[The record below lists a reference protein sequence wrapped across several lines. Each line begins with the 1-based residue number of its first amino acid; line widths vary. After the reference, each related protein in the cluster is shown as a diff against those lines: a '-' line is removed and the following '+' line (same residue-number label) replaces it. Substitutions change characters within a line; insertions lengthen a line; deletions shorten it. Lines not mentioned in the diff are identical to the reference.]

1 MPNGVNGNVSRRID
15 FSKIPS
21 VIQIPNLIEV
31 QRRSYERFLQMNL
44 LPSERQDSGLQAVFN
59 SVFPI
64 TDFRGVAQLDFVDY
78 SIGNWECKCGSLRG
92 LHHLRRTCKQCG
104 YTVVTDPF
112 KAGDVLCQKCGTF
125 NKNEVDFCHKC
136 GDPVTLQLKYDVTE
150 CQERGMTFA
159 APLKV
164 TIRLTLYDK
173 ESESGPRNILDIKE
187 QEVYFGEIP
196 LMTENG
202 TFIIN
207 GTERVIVSQLHRS
220 PGVFFESNAAKSYFL
235 GKLIPYRGS
244 WVEFEYDTKNILYVR
259 IDRKRKILGTIFL
272 RALGLK
278 SNPEILKAFYQIE
291 SITLKDRKLYW
302 KLSDGLRGARL
313 SKSIEHPRSHET
325 IVASGKKISPS
336 VFKELQKAHIIQV
349 EIGPHDLE
357 GAYAADDVV
366 DPSSGEVLAE
376 ANNEITPSVLNSLID
391 AGIQEI
397 SVFFLERDDI
407 GVVIGHTLKRDTIK
421 SREEALIEMYRKL
434 RPGDPP
440 TLDTATALFTG
451 MFFDPRKYDFS
462 RVGRLKFNIKL
473 GYYTKLKVRLDD
485 KAAQFEMEDARN
497 LPAANFYMVVDQEK
511 IYVRKREGN
520 VCTEVERGCEGTLAT
535 EHSENA
541 PVQLSLDKRTLDP
554 DDFYATIRYLLNL
567 RKNPGGNYEVDDID
581 HLGNRRVRAVGELL
595 ENQFRLGLVRM
606 ERAIK
611 EKMSVYQE
619 MSTAMPHDLIN
630 AKPVMAAIREFF
642 GSSQLSQF
650 MDQTNPLSEIT
661 HKRRLSALG
670 PGGLSRERAGFEVR
684 DVHPTHYGRICPIET
699 PEGPNI
705 GLISSLSCYA
715 RINEY
720 GFIESPYRKVRGG
733 RITDY
738 ITVTHGGDG
747 PWKVG
752 EHVEQ
757 DEVKALNEEL
767 QQKKRKLVEF
777 EPYSFYLSAW
787 EEDRY
792 VVAQANVPIDEKGYI
807 ANELIN
813 ARQAGNFTLV
823 RRENVHYVDVS
834 PKQLVSV
841 AASLIPF
848 LENDDA
854 NRALMGSNMQRQSV
868 PLLRAQ
874 SPLVGTGMEEVT
886 ARDSGA
892 VVICKRDG
900 IVDSVDSE
908 RIIVR
913 VEGNGQSGQLS
924 REVGADIYQLIK
936 FRRSNQNTCVNQKPV
951 VRKGQRAKAGQ
962 VLADG
967 PCTDH
972 GELALGR
979 NVLVAFMPWRGY
991 NFEDAILVSEKL
1003 VKEDSYTSIH
1013 IEEFEIEARDTKL
1026 GPEEVTRDIPNVSES
1041 LLRDLDESGV
1051 IRIGAYVKPGDVLVG
1066 KVTPK
1071 GETQLTPEEKLLRAI
1086 FGEKAGDVRDASL
1099 NCPPGIEGIV
1109 VDVKI
1114 FSRKGAEK
1122 DARAKSIEEGE
1133 VGRLEKNL
1141 NDEIRILNDERL
1153 NRLCTLLEGEK
1164 LQIDLHDEKTN
1175 KRLLT
1180 KGAELTREILSRLSG
1195 RNLKR
1200 MKIVK
1205 KDPTLLEGIDE
1216 IEELTSRQIDILR
1229 KITAEKEHKL
1239 KKGDELPPGVI
1250 KLVKVYIAM
1259 KRKLSVGDKMAGR
1272 HGNKGVIARI
1282 LPEEDMPY
1290 MPDGKPVEIVLNPL
1304 GVPSRMNV
1312 GQILETHLGWAAREL
1327 GNKVRNLLA
1336 TNSHAEVFRQELK
1349 GIFRGTPLTE
1359 QIDEIADDDLA
1370 DYARSLQDGVRF
1382 ATPVFDGATEKE
1394 IKAYLEKAGLSTSG
1408 KINLRDGMTGEP
1420 FEQPVTVG
1428 YIYMLKLS
1436 HLVDDKIHARS
1447 IGPYSLI
1454 TQQPLGGK
1462 AQFGGQ
1468 RFGEMEVW
1476 ALEAYGAACILQE
1489 LLTAKSDD
1497 VYGRAKI
1504 YEAIVKGEAAIEPGV
1519 PESFNVLVREL
1530 QSLCLDVELIKKPKE
1545 QRPIPLG
1552 SE

>member
-1 MPNGVNGNVSRRID
+1 MPNSRNGAVRQRIN
-15 FSKIPS
+15 FSKIPT
-21 VIQIPNLIEV
+21 VIKIPNLIEV
-31 QRRSYERFLQMNL
+31 QRRSYERFLQMEL
-44 LPSERQDSGLQAVFN
+44 LPAEREDIGLQAVFN

-64 TDFRGVAQLDFVDY
+64 TDFRGVSQLDFVDY

-92 LHHLRRTCKQCG
+92 LHHRRSTCKFCG
-104 YTVVTDPF
+104 NTVVTDPF
-112 KAGDVLCQKCGTF
+112 KVGDVLCGKCGRF
-125 NKNEVDFCHKC
+125 NKNVVTFCNKC
-136 GDPVTLQLKYDVTE
+136 GDPVALQLKYDVTE

-164 TIRLTLYDK
+164 TIRLTIYEKDSDTGHK
-173 ESESGPRNILDIKE
+173 TIRDIKE
-187 QEVYFGEIP
+187 QEVYFGDIP

-220 PGVFFESNAAKSYFL
+220 PGVFFESNPQRTYFL
-235 GKLIPYRGS
+235 GKIIPYRGS

-259 IDRKRKILGTIFL
+259 IDRKRKFLGTIFL

-278 SNPEILKAFYQIE
+278 TNADIIRTFYQVETIALRE
-291 SITLKDRKLYW
+291 RKLYW
-302 KLSDGLRGARL
+302 EVSEGLVGLKLSRT
-313 SKSIEHPRSHET
+313 IEHPRTHE
-325 IVASGKKISPS
+325 IILQSGKRITAALLKEIQRARIS
-336 VFKELQKAHIIQV
+336 HV
-349 EIGPHDLE
+349 EISPHDLE
-357 GAYAADDVV
+357 GAFCATDIV
-366 DPSSGEVLAE
+366 DTSTGEILLE
-376 ANNEITPSVLNSLID
+376 ANNELTPSILNSILDSNI
-391 AGIQEI
+391 AEI
-397 SVFFLERDDI
+397 RVFFPERDEVGPI
-407 GVVIGHTLKRDTIK
+407 VSQTLKRDPLKTPQ
-421 SREEALIEMYRKL
+421 EALIEMYRKM

-440 TLDTATALFTG
+440 TLETATALFNG

-473 GYYTKLKVRLDD
+473 GYYTKLKTRIDEKETKL
-485 KAAQFEMEDARN
+485 ELEDARI
-497 LPAANFYMVVDQEK
+497 LPTANFYLVVDQEK
-511 IYVRKREGN
+511 MFVGKREGN
-520 VCTEVERGCEGTLAT
+520 LCSEVVRGCEGTIAMD
-535 EHSENA
+535 HSEGA
-541 PVQLSLDKRTLDP
+541 VAQLPLDKRTLEP
-554 DDFYATIRYLLNL
+554 EDFYAAIRYLLKL
-567 RKNPGGNYEVDDID
+567 RKSPAGYSPDDID

-595 ENQFRLGLVRM
+595 ENQFRIGLVRM

-720 GFIESPYRKVRGG
+720 GFIESPYRRVRGG
-733 RITDY
+733 RIVDY
-738 ITVTHGGDG
+738 VTVTNGGDG

-752 EHVEQ
+752 EHIELGEVEK
-757 DEVKALNEEL
+757 VNEEL
-767 QQKKRKLVEF
+767 REKKRALVEY

-787 EEDRY
+787 EEDQHII
-792 VVAQANVPIDEKGYI
+792 AQANVEVDEKGRI
-807 ANELIN
+807 THDLVN
-813 ARQAGNFTLV
+813 ARQAGNFVLK
-823 RRENVHYVDVS
+823 RRDEIDYIDVS

-868 PLLRAQ
+868 PLLRAEA
-874 SPLVGTGMEEVT
+874 PLVGTGMEEVT

-892 VVICKRDG
+892 VVICKRSG
-900 IVDSVDSE
+900 VVDSVDSE

-913 VEGNGQSGQLS
+913 VEGDGHSGQLS

-936 FRRSNQNTCVNQKPV
+936 FRRSNQNTCINQRPV
-951 VRKGQRAKAGQ
+951 VAKGQRVVAGQ

-967 PCTDH
+967 PCTDG

-1041 LLRDLDESGV
+1041 LLKDLDESGIV
-1051 IRIGAYVKPGDVLVG
+1051 RIGAYVKPGDILVG

-1099 NCPPGIEGIV
+1099 TCPPGIEGIV

-1114 FSRKGAEK
+1114 FSRKGADK
-1122 DARAKSIEEGE
+1122 DERARAIEAAQ
-1133 VGRLEKNL
+1133 VARLEKNL
-1141 NDEIRILNDERL
+1141 SDEIRILNDERL
-1153 NRLCTLLEGEK
+1153 KRLCGLLEGER
-1164 LQIDLHDEKTN
+1164 LLADLHDEKTN

-1180 KGAELTREILSRLSG
+1180 KGTELNAEVLGRIST

-1200 MKIVK
+1200 IRIAK
-1205 KDPTLLEGIDE
+1205 KDPTLLEKIDE
-1216 IEELTSRQIDILR
+1216 IEEMTSRQIDILR
-1229 KITAEKEHKL
+1229 KITEEKIQKL

-1290 MPDGKPVEIVLNPL
+1290 LPDGTPVEVVLNPL

-1327 GNKVRNLLA
+1327 GHKIQALLSTENCTELVRK
-1336 TNSHAEVFRQELK
+1336 ELK
-1349 GIFRGTPLTE
+1349 GLYRDTTLAPVVENLDDE
-1359 QIDEIADDDLA
+1359 QLLDF
-1370 DYARSLQDGVRF
+1370 ARSLQWGVAF
-1382 ATPVFDGATEKE
+1382 SSPVFDGATERE
-1394 IKAYLEKAGLSTSG
+1394 IKEYLAKAGLPASG
-1408 KINLRDGMTGEP
+1408 KVKLYDGITGEA

-1476 ALEAYGAACILQE
+1476 ALEAYGAAYILQE

-1530 QSLCLDVELIKKPKE
+1530 QSLCLDVELMKKPKE
-1545 QRPIPLG
+1545 QLAPIAAD
-1552 SE
+1552 